1 MEVTGYETRETSKER
16 SIVLVLMWKRT
27 ITWSDL
33 QSNMADGV
41 DFFDGV
47 DLEAILDIL
56 EADEEMEEESINEV
70 ENVST
75 KTLWLLIIV
84 ETESGKW
91 HRNQSTWIRTYNINS
106 RNLNSLNLAQL
117 SN

>member
-41 DFFDGV
+41 DFTCVDFFDGV

-70 ENVST
+70 GNVST
-75 KTLWLLIIV
+75 KNTLI
-84 ETESGKW
+84 
-91 HRNQSTWIRTYNINS
+91 TYYCGD
-106 RNLNSLNLAQL
+106 RERKMTQKPEHLNTNV
-117 SN
+117 